1 MPKSLDSFKCR
12 SVLTVDGKDYVY
24 FSLPKAEANGLKGVS
39 KLPYSMKVL
48 LENLLRFEDGQSVT
62 KEHILAVSEWLNN
75 KGLTETE
82 IALLPDLIATRLLIT
97 VAITGW
103 RAQQHPENRQYILRN
118 NGLAW
123 TGLARLDALPRQQA
137 SDILL
142 AASQTPME
150 TLV

>member
-1 MPKSLDSFKCR
+1 MP
-12 SVLTVDGKDYVY
+12 
-24 FSLPKAEANGLKGVS
+24 
-39 KLPYSMKVL
+39 
-48 LENLLRFEDGQSVT
+48 
-62 KEHILAVSEWLNN
+62 
-75 KGLTETE
+75 LTETE